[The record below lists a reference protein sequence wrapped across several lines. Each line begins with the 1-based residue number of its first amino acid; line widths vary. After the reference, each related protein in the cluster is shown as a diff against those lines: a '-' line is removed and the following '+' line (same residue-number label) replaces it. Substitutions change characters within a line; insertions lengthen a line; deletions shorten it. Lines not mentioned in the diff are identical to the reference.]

1 MGDLSWALKNGDLD
15 KVRESIDASVSSN
28 ISVSD
33 STTELKETLFM
44 EASFVR
50 LVEEKASV
58 FETRGN
64 PSIP

>member
-28 ISVSD
+28 ISVSY
-33 STTELKETLFM
+33 STTELNETLFM
-44 EASFVR
+44 ESSIVT
-50 LVEEKASV
+50 LVEEKTSV
-58 FETRGN
+58 FEPRGN